1 MLSCHMFDFS
11 RVKVMKTFFAYIV
24 LVVFLYVSLPA
35 PVNAQS
41 PVGQDDSIGSQGP
54 LDEVFPLGM
63 NVYPKLEAVSIKQT
77 TGKIGVHSATIPFFN
92 EFGRA
97 LFFKVDFSTSTW
109 IIDDA
114 GGILAGGAL
123 TTAQHDDLK
132 FYALD
137 RLKPY
142 DQRTLKNAALVIA
155 IISLIIGALALGF
168 QVLSYLND
176 LEQQRLDN
184 IREGNICAGQMVTQ
198 TAMAWDRAS
207 ASCPMTPVK
216 EADGRIC
223 WKVPE
228 MRNGDPQACRGMTF
242 TGRCNIECN

>member
-1 MLSCHMFDFS
+1 MFNRHMFGFS
-11 RVKVMKTFFAYIV
+11 RLKVMKTFFAYIV
-24 LVVFLYVSLPA
+24 LVVFLYVSLPT
-35 PVNAQS
+35 PLNAQ
-41 PVGQDDSIGSQGP
+41 PTVGQDDSIGSQGT

-77 TGKIGVHSATIPFFN
+77 TGKIGVLSATIPFFN

-109 IIDDA
+109 TIDDA
-114 GGILAGGAL
+114 SGILAGGTL
-123 TTAQHDDLK
+123 TTAQHDELK

-142 DQRTLKNAALVIA
+142 DERALKGAALVIA

-168 QVLSYLND
+168 QVATYLHD
-176 LEQQRLDN
+176 LEQARIESERVGDL
-184 IREGNICAGQMVTQ
+184 CTGQMITQ
-198 TAMAWDRAS
+198 TGMAWERAS

-223 WKVPE
+223 WKVPD
-228 MRNGDPQACRGMTF
+228 MRNGDPQTCRGMTF